1 MESTET
7 PNHKLILGVPS
18 ENHPQERMVSLV
30 PHNIISLKEI
40 GVEVLIEHNAG
51 INAGFTD
58 KQYAEVGGTIV
69 PQRSDIF
76 DSANMIAQVRGP
88 SKTPDS
94 GQEDIAQLGNKHIII
109 GFLQPQ
115 FAIKEINQI
124 AQKGTTSIAMELIPR
139 ITKAQNMDALSS
151 LANLAGY
158 KSVLVAASIM
168 PKIFPL
174 MMTASGTLRPA
185 KILVLGAGV
194 AGLQAIATA
203 KRLGALVTGYDI
215 RPAVKEQVESL
226 GAKFLEDDLKNTEV
240 ETNSGYAKEMSKDFY
255 ANQQKLLSQAI
266 SETDA
271 IITTAAIPGKKA
283 PVLITTEMVSNM
295 KAGSVIV
302 DLAAETGGNCALTET
317 NQTIQHNGVSIVG
330 TTNLHST
337 LPTDASQV
345 YSNNISNLVSY
356 IVKNNNAE
364 IDLQDPI
371 LKEVV
376 VTHKGTIVHPVIKDL
391 SE

>member
-18 ENHPQERMVSLV
+18 ENQPQERMVSLV

-88 SKTPDS
+88 SKNPDS
-94 GQEDIAQLGNKHIII
+94 GQKDIAKLGNEHIII

-124 AQKGTTSIAMELIPR
+124 AQKGTTSISMELIPR

-158 KSVLVAASIM
+158 KAVIESFSNFLAASSAN
-168 PKIFPL
+168 KF
-174 MMTASGTLRPA
+174 
-185 KILVLGAGV
+185 IL
-194 AGLQAIATA
+194 
-203 KRLGALVTGYDI
+203 
-215 RPAVKEQVESL
+215 
-226 GAKFLEDDLKNTEV
+226 
-240 ETNSGYAKEMSKDFY
+240 
-255 ANQQKLLSQAI
+255 
-266 SETDA
+266 
-271 IITTAAIPGKKA
+271 
-283 PVLITTEMVSNM
+283 
-295 KAGSVIV
+295 
-302 DLAAETGGNCALTET
+302 
-317 NQTIQHNGVSIVG
+317 
-330 TTNLHST
+330 
-337 LPTDASQV
+337 
-345 YSNNISNLVSY
+345 
-356 IVKNNNAE
+356 
-364 IDLQDPI
+364 
-371 LKEVV
+371 
-376 VTHKGTIVHPVIKDL
+376 
-391 SE
+391 

>member
-1 MESTET
+1 MDSTDT
-7 PNHKLILGVPS
+7 RIQNIILGIPS
-18 ENHPQERMVSLV
+18 ETHSQERMVALA
-30 PHNIISLKEI
+30 PQNITPLKEI

-51 INAGFTD
+51 INAGFSD
-58 KQYAEVGGTIV
+58 QHYVDAGATIA
-69 PQRSDIF
+69 PKRSEIF
-76 DSANMIAQVRGP
+76 NLANIIAQVRGP
-88 SKTPDS
+88 SKNPES
-94 GQEDIAQLGNKHIII
+94 GQKDIDNLRNGQIII

-115 FAIKEINQI
+115 FSLEEIKQI
-124 AQKGTTSIAMELIPR
+124 ADKGSTSIAMELIPR

-158 KSVLVAASIM
+158 KAVLLAASLM

-185 KILVLGAGV
+185 KVLVIGAGV

-203 KRLGALVTGYDI
+203 KRLGSLVTGYDI
-215 RPAVKEQVESL
+215 RPTVKEQVESL

-240 ETNSGYAKEMSKDFY
+240 ETNSGYAKEMSEDFY

-271 IITTAAIPGKKA
+271 VITTAAVPGKQA
-283 PVLITTEMVSNM
+283 PILITQEMVSNM

-302 DLAAETGGNCALTET
+302 DLASETGGNCALTEA
-317 NQTIQHNGVSIVG
+317 NQTVQHNNVSIIG

-337 LPTDASQV
+337 LPTHASQV
-345 YSNNISNLVSY
+345 YSNNIANLVSY
-356 IVKNNNAE
+356 IVKNNNSE
-364 IDLQDPI
+364 MDLQDPI

-376 VTHKGTIVHPVIKDL
+376 VTHKGTIVHPTIKSLLD
-391 SE
+391 